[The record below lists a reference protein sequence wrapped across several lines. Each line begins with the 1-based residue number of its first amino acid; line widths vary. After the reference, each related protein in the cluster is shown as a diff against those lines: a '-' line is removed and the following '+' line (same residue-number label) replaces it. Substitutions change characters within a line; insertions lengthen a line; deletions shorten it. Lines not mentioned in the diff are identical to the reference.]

1 LEGPMKRQAAYLITI
16 LLAIAPILPKLAAAA
31 TA

>member
-1 LEGPMKRQAAYLITI
+1 MKRQAAYLITL
-16 LLAIAPILPKLAAAA
+16 LLAIAPILPTLASAA

>member
-1 LEGPMKRQAAYLITI
+1 MKRQAAYLITL
-16 LLAIAPILPKLAAAA
+16 LLAIAPILPTIAGAA

>member
-1 LEGPMKRQAAYLITI
+1 MKRQAAYLITI
-16 LLAIAPILPKLAAAA
+16 LLAIAPLLPTLAAAA